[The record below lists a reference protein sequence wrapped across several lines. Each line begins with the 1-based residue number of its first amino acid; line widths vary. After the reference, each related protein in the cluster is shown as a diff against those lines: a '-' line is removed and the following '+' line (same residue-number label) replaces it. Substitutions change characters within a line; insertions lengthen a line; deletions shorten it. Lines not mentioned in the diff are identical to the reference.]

1 MHKNLRH
8 ITHQLPHL
16 VASLRQHYNNMR
28 KRTREYAPTIEYG
41 AHLMLRY
48 NGNTLHIGGENLMG
62 DYAASFDKGI
72 ATKYAT
78 TSEYYCWTF
87 VWEKLLYHAVFLQ

>member
-1 MHKNLRH
+1 
-8 ITHQLPHL
+8 
-16 VASLRQHYNNMR
+16 MR

-62 DYAASFDKGI
+62 DYAASFVVLQQNMQQYPNITAG
-72 ATKYAT
+72 
-78 TSEYYCWTF
+78 
-87 VWEKLLYHAVFLQ
+87 LLYGRNCCIMQYFCNNMQSVFCIDGREGGGRRIAI